1 MSKKGGKGMRIVFSS
16 SCVTGLGAGGE
27 KHRVAF
33 LLLGLCMLWT
43 VLANSPAGVFY
54 PKYGAR
60 GLIKPDAPS
69 VQRLFV
75 VARKK
80 KKRKRRRGKQERREG
95 TQKSWRVYSC
105 NPQGTALR
113 SVLLLVVLRR
123 KVKIK
128 CK

>member
-1 MSKKGGKGMRIVFSS
+1 MCYR
-16 SCVTGLGAGGE
+16 LGAGGE

-33 LLLGLCMLWT
+33 LLPGLCMLWT

-54 PKYGAR
+54 SKYGAR

-80 KKRKRRRGKQERREG
+80 KKKKEIRGENRRGGKGLRNPGEY
-95 TQKSWRVYSC
+95 THVTLRV
-105 NPQGTALR
+105 QH
-113 SVLLLVVLRR
+113 
-123 KVKIK
+123 
-128 CK
+128 

>member
-43 VLANSPAGVFY
+43 VLANSPVGVFY

-80 KKRKRRRGKQERREG
+80 KKERGGGENRRGGKGLRNPGEYTHVTLRE
-95 TQKSWRVYSC
+95 QHRDRYC
-105 NPQGTALR
+105 YL
-113 SVLLLVVLRR
+113 
-123 KVKIK
+123 
-128 CK
+128 